1 MDAKEL
7 LERGPGDA
15 IRIRGARQH
24 NLKNVSLDLPRNK
37 FIVITGVSGSGK
49 SSLAFDTLYAEGQRR
64 YIESL
69 SAYARQFLG
78 QMDKPDVDAIEGL
91 SPAIAIEQRAGSR
104 NPRSTVG
111 TVTEVHD
118 YLRLLYARIGVPHCP
133 NDGEE
138 IAPQSV
144 DRIVA
149 AVREKAEGE
158 KVDVLAP
165 VVRAMKG
172 EQRDV
177 IERLR
182 RDGYRR
188 AVVDGVEVRLG
199 SSELRLEK
207 NKKHT
212 IEVVVDS
219 LEATEEEATRLAEA
233 VALARDLADGI
244 VILRRSGGRR
254 DSFSSRRACP
264 VCGFSIEELTP
275 RMFSFNNPF
284 GACPDC
290 SGIGATLHADP
301 TLIVP
306 DKTKPL
312 AKAISVWGLTPERDA
327 LERFGAAFGYD
338 PDRPISELS
347 EKGWKAMFYG
357 SDAAVG
363 GSGRWSGAWWH
374 SGWLK
379 EGLVAAVERRW
390 KSTKSE
396 GAKEYYLGFMTFTPC
411 RACGG
416 RRLKPASLAVT
427 VMGRSIAELS
437 SMSVEE
443 LLQRV
448 QTLKLTEKDE
458 KIVGQ
463 VLKEIRSRLGFLVN
477 VGLTYLSLDRASATL
492 SGGEAERIA
501 LATQIGSGLVG
512 VLYILDEPSIGLHPR
527 YHGRLLA
534 TLETLRDLGNTLLVV
549 EHDEM
554 TMRRADWLVDL
565 GPGAGRL
572 GGEVLYAGR
581 PDGIGRAP
589 RSLTG
594 AFLSGRRSI
603 AVPERRA
610 TPTNRWLVIHGP
622 KENNLKG
629 EDVKIPL
636 GTLTAISG
644 VSGSGKS
651 TLLSEIVYKAV
662 RRHLGLSRET
672 AGKHDFIEGIDQIDR
687 VLLIDQSPIGR
698 TPRSNPATYTGVM
711 TPIRELFAGLPE
723 AKARGFGPG
732 RFSFNVAGGR
742 CEACEGDGVI
752 RYEMHFLP
760 DVYVVCEECQGKRFN
775 SETLQ
780 VTFKSK
786 SIADVLAMT
795 VDEGLAFF
803 ANHRRISTRLQLLV
817 DVGLGYISLGQ
828 SSTTLSG
835 GEAQRIKIA
844 FELAKTPTGR
854 TLYLLDEP
862 TTGLHF
868 ADVDRLLDVLHRLRE
883 DGNTVVVIEHNLDV
897 LKCADWLIDLGPE
910 GGGAGGHVI
919 AAGPPEEV
927 SRVRGSYTG
936 RFLAPL
942 LGAPVPVPAPA
953 PRR

>member
-1 MDAKEL
+1 MSPIEVTPA
-7 LERGPGDA
+7 GPSDA

-78 QMDKPDVDAIEGL
+78 QMDKPDVDTIEGL

-111 TVTEVHD
+111 TVTEIHD

-133 NDGEE
+133 NDGQE

-144 DRIVA
+144 DKIVS
-149 AVREKAEGE
+149 AVRERAAGE
-158 KVDVLAP
+158 KVDVIAP
-165 VVRAMKG
+165 VVRGTKG
-172 EQRDV
+172 EHRDI
-177 IERLR
+177 IEKLR
-182 RDGYRR
+182 HDGYRR

-212 IEVVVDS
+212 IEVIVDT
-219 LEATEEEATRLAEA
+219 LQANEEEATRLAEA
-233 VALARDLADGI
+233 VALSRDLADGLVI
-244 VILRRSGGRR
+244 VRLPKGQRET
-254 DSFSSRRACP
+254 FSSRRACP
-264 VCGFSIEELTP
+264 LCGFSIEELTP

-290 SGIGATLHADP
+290 LGIGATLHADP
-301 TLIVP
+301 SLIIA

-312 AKAISVWGLTPERDA
+312 TKAIGIWGLTPDADA
-327 LERFGAAFGYD
+327 LRRFGESYGYD
-338 PDRPISELS
+338 PNRPVSELS
-347 EKGWKAMFYG
+347 EKGWKALFYG
-357 SDAAVG
+357 SDKPVG
-363 GSGRWSGAWWH
+363 GTGRWANAWWH
-374 SGWLK
+374 GGWLK

-390 KSTKSE
+390 KATKSE

-437 SMSVEE
+437 AMSVEE
-443 LLQRV
+443 LLSRV
-448 QTLKLTEKDE
+448 DRLKLSEKDAQ
-458 KIVGQ
+458 IVGQ
-463 VLKEIRSRLGFLVN
+463 VIKEIRARLGFLVN

-527 YHGRLLA
+527 DHDRLLA
-534 TLETLRDLGNTLLVV
+534 TLGTLRDLGNTLLVV

-572 GGEVLYAGR
+572 GGEVLYAGT
-581 PDGIGRAP
+581 PEAIVRAP
-589 RSLTG
+589 RSITG
-594 AFLSGRRSI
+594 QFLSGKRSI
-603 AVPERRA
+603 AIPERRIS
-610 TPTNRWLVIHGP
+610 PTARWLVVHEP

-629 EDVKIPL
+629 GDVRIPL

-651 TLLSEIVYKAV
+651 TLLTEIVYKAV

-672 AGKHDFIEGIDQIDR
+672 PGKHDYIEGIDQVDR

-723 AKARGFGPG
+723 AKARGFAPG

-752 RYEMHFLP
+752 RYEVHFLP
-760 DVYVVCEECQGKRFN
+760 DVYVVCEECRGQRFN

-780 VTFKSK
+780 VTFKEK
-786 SIADVLAMT
+786 SIAQVLAMT
-795 VDEGLAFF
+795 VDEALAFF
-803 ANHRRISTRLQLLV
+803 ANHRRIAQRLQLLT
-817 DVGLGYISLGQ
+817 DVGLGYITLGQ
-828 SSTTLSG
+828 SATTLSG

-854 TLYLLDEP
+854 TLFLLDEP

-868 ADVDRLLDVLHRLRE
+868 ADVERLLEVLHRLRE
-883 DGNTVVVIEHNLDV
+883 GGNTVVLIEHNLDV

-910 GGGAGGHVI
+910 GGAAGGQVI
-919 AAGPPEEV
+919 ATGTPEEV

-936 RFLAPL
+936 RYLAPL
-942 LGAPVPVPAPA
+942 LAPVAAPVAVG
-953 PRR
+953 RR

>member
-1 MDAKEL
+1 MRTSDAAA
-7 LERGPGDA
+7 PGMPDG

-78 QMDKPDVDAIEGL
+78 QMDKPDVDSIEGL

-133 NDGEE
+133 NDGQE
-138 IAPQSV
+138 IAPQSI
-144 DRIVA
+144 DRIVTTI
-149 AVREKAEGE
+149 RERADGE

-165 VVRAMKG
+165 VVRGNKG
-172 EQRDV
+172 EHRDV
-177 IERLR
+177 VEKLR
-182 RDGYRR
+182 HDGYRR
-188 AVVDGVEVRLG
+188 AVIDGVEVRLG
-199 SSELRLEK
+199 SSEIRLEK

-212 IEVVVDS
+212 IEVVVDT

-233 VALARDLADGI
+233 ITLARDLADGL
-244 VILRRSGGRR
+244 VVLRRSGGRR
-254 DSFSSRRACP
+254 ESFSSRRACP

-275 RMFSFNNPF
+275 RMFSFNSPF
-284 GACPDC
+284 GACPEC

-301 TLIVP
+301 TLIIA
-306 DKTKPL
+306 DKSKPL
-312 AKAISVWGLTPERDA
+312 AKAIGVWGLTPERDA
-327 LERFGAAFGYD
+327 LERFGAAFQYNVD
-338 PDRPISELS
+338 HPVSELS
-347 EKGWKAMFYG
+347 EKGWKALFYG
-357 SDAAVG
+357 SDKPVG
-363 GSGRWSGAWWH
+363 GSGRWSHAWWH

-379 EGLVAAVERRW
+379 EGLVGAVERRW
-390 KSTKSE
+390 KATKSE

-437 SMSVEE
+437 AMSVEE
-443 LLQRV
+443 LLDRIEK
-448 QTLKLTEKDE
+448 LKLTEKDE
-458 KIVGQ
+458 QIVGQ
-463 VLKEIRSRLGFLVN
+463 VLKEIRARLGFLVN

-527 YHGRLLA
+527 DHDRLLA
-534 TLETLRDLGNTLLVV
+534 TLATLRDLGNTLLVV

-572 GGEVLYAGR
+572 GGEVLFAGR
-581 PDGIGRAP
+581 PEGIARAP
-589 RSLTG
+589 RSITG

-603 AVPERRA
+603 AIPERRVS
-610 TPTNRWLVIHGP
+610 PTARWMVVHGP
-622 KENNLKG
+622 RENNLKG
-629 EDVKIPL
+629 EDIRIPL

-651 TLLSEIVYKAV
+651 TLLTEIVYKAT
-662 RRHLGLSRET
+662 RRHLQLSREIP
-672 AGKHDFIEGIDQIDR
+672 GKHDFIEGIDQIDR
-687 VLLIDQSPIGR
+687 VLLIDQAPIGR

-711 TPIRELFAGLPE
+711 TPIRELFAGLPD
-723 AKARGFGPG
+723 AKARGFAPG

-760 DVYVVCEECQGKRFN
+760 DVYVACEECRGKRFN
-775 SETLQ
+775 AETLQ
-780 VTFKSK
+780 VTFKGK

-795 VDEGLAFF
+795 VEEGLAFF
-803 ANHRRISTRLQLLV
+803 GLHRRIASRLQLLF
-817 DVGLGYISLGQ
+817 DVGLGYITLGQ
-828 SSTTLSG
+828 SATTLSG

-868 ADVDRLLDVLHRLRE
+868 ADVERLLEVLHRLRE
-883 DGNTVVVIEHNLDV
+883 GGNTVVLIEHNLDV

-910 GGGAGGHVI
+910 GGAAGGHVI
-919 AAGPPEEV
+919 AAGTPEEV
-927 SRVRGSYTG
+927 SRVRASYTG
-936 RFLAPL
+936 RYLAPL
-942 LGAPVPVPAPA
+942 LAPA
-953 PRR
+953 VAPTVRR